1 MTIPLQF
8 EEDNIL
14 IICLLFLLYQNKTDD
29 FFLYV
34 ILGLL
39 LFTE

>member
-1 MTIPLQF
+1 MMFSLPF

-14 IICLLFLLYQNKTDD
+14 ILCVLFLLYQNKNDD
-29 FFLYV
+29 FFLYM

-39 LFTE
+39 LLN